1 MLSCWPSCVGTIK
14 LEDILVEEMKG
25 TAVAPK
31 GDGVGMVMSDEEYE
45 GEKVAVPFSKSG
57 VVSPKGQVPAP
68 GSVVTFS
75 LARTR
80 RHGKLVAVN
89 MACVPMAGVVDTVK
103 GSFGFIRPALPLSA
117 PEPTTQAVVAAAAAS
132 ALPPPAATAAPAAD
146 GAGVAVKGE
155 DAADEAS
162 GGTVTGEPAAADGAG
177 EEAAASDAPAA
188 DPAGGGEVSSG
199 LASLS
204 LLTEPNVFFPMSEQE
219 AGVTLGVGDEVEFIV
234 VVAPNGLCARSVKR
248 TKEAPKRPEP
258 TRWEPTR
265 DPTRAQTRFA
275 RGPDE
280 DGGRGFAAGR
290 GRPLTPP
297 AAGAA
302 EE

>member
-1 MLSCWPSCVGTIK
+1 MLSCGPSCVGTIK

-117 PEPTTQAVVAAAAAS
+117 PEPTTQVVMAAAAAS
-132 ALPPPAATAAPAAD
+132 ALASPPATDAPAAD
-146 GAGVAVKGE
+146 GV
-155 DAADEAS
+155 
-162 GGTVTGEPAAADGAG
+162 G

-188 DPAGGGEVSSG
+188 DPAGGGELSSG
-199 LASLS
+199 LAGLS

>member
-1 MLSCWPSCVGTIK
+1 MNCWPSCVGTIK

-219 AGVTLGVGDEVEFIV
+219 AGVTLGVVDEVEFIV